1 MLTAIAA
8 MRGIVPAPRK
18 PRILIMSNEYTPLAE
33 APYRLHVERGGDGR
47 IVRKVEHVAGR
58 PPRELWY
65 TYSGDMLQIVR
76 PQAGA
81 AGMALEMYQYN
92 NQDQRVES
100 WHAGIGAAE
109 GNMRYAYSGDRLLAV
124 GNETVERDGNG
135 FRHLRMRGDAIVE
148 RYHYAPDY
156 RLLRVEKPGPHGPLT
171 IDFDHDEH
179 GQRIAKYV
187 NGQMTER
194 YRWHD
199 MVRMDAAIMRG
210 VPVDFLYVEDD
221 DLRPSLMMYG
231 DGFYHLYYDQVG
243 SLRVVADEAGN
254 VVKEVLY
261 DSFGRILGDTNPAM
275 CVPLGFG
282 FGLHDRDTGWVRMG
296 WRDYDPETGRFTALD
311 PIGYAGGD
319 SDLYG
324 YCLDDPV
331 NNADP
336 LGLWTAGFDVSGSLS
351 IPYFKRIEGGIGV
364 HVDDDWNIGVV
375 PHWDTG
381 VSTGL
386 SGGLST
392 TASASNADTVNN
404 LGEDTNVVGASA
416 ANPGISPSVGVE
428 DVSAKDWKG
437 WNASIGV
444 EAGTGGLSGYYS
456 KPKSKVYSSNIKDLF
471 GQKRE

>member
-1 MLTAIAA
+1 
-8 MRGIVPAPRK
+8 
-18 PRILIMSNEYTPLAE
+18 
-33 APYRLHVERGGDGR
+33 
-47 IVRKVEHVAGR
+47 
-58 PPRELWY
+58 
-65 TYSGDMLQIVR
+65 
-76 PQAGA
+76 
-81 AGMALEMYQYN
+81 
-92 NQDQRVES
+92 
-100 WHAGIGAAE
+100 
-109 GNMRYAYSGDRLLAV
+109 
-124 GNETVERDGNG
+124 
-135 FRHLRMRGDAIVE
+135 
-148 RYHYAPDY
+148 
-156 RLLRVEKPGPHGPLT
+156 
-171 IDFDHDEH
+171 
-179 GQRIAKYV
+179 
-187 NGQMTER
+187 
-194 YRWHD
+194 
-199 MVRMDAAIMRG
+199 
-210 VPVDFLYVEDD
+210 
-221 DLRPSLMMYG
+221 MMYG

-275 CVPLGFG
+275 RVPLGVG